1 MTKTITVYYAAE
13 KAHVYALAAAR
24 RAIRGGDIALAERW
38 IKLSERH
45 WRCSERA
52 YRNFG
57 ERLAFERNRKVAER
71 AQDAAAK

>member
-38 IKLSERH
+38 IRLSERH

-52 YRNFG
+52 HRNFE
-57 ERLAFERNRKVAER
+57 ERLAFQRSRKTPAR
-71 AQDAAAK
+71 AQGAAAK